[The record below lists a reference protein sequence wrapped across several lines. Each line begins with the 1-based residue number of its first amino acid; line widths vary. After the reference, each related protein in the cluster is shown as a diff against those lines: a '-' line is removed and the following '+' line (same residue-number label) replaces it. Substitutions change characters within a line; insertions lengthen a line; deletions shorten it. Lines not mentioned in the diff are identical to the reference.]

1 MKAELQIILKS
12 LYETMTEATE
22 LSYEAQAL
30 AWFSSNFNMVSR
42 ESEELAELH
51 KTIEQL
57 TKELQ
62 VSQEKSVKPV
72 PKSGRIQMTN
82 EEVQM
87 GVDDGGFP
95 VQLQGPPIQ
104 DADMTQTFRTRANSS
119 SLTKKN
125 EELRKMVHQIKK
137 GGTVSLNNEESVVI
151 TQEMINKANPEEMEQ
166 MEQMMSGSLPPI
178 MSGLSQE
185 YDDEDALP
193 AIAESFVSNGAT
205 AGRGHSAEDMKTYQ
219 KMQQKL
225 IRDARG
231 LGGGGSIGKISR

>member
-1 MKAELQIILKS
+1 MQCISCNNEVSSKFAHALKSNCCPFCGSLIMKAELQIILKS

-104 DADMTQTFRTRANSS
+104 D
-119 SLTKKN
+119 
-125 EELRKMVHQIKK
+125 
-137 GGTVSLNNEESVVI
+137 
-151 TQEMINKANPEEMEQ
+151 
-166 MEQMMSGSLPPI
+166 
-178 MSGLSQE
+178 
-185 YDDEDALP
+185 
-193 AIAESFVSNGAT
+193 
-205 AGRGHSAEDMKTYQ
+205 
-219 KMQQKL
+219 
-225 IRDARG
+225 
-231 LGGGGSIGKISR
+231 